1 MTAMT
6 SRLAGKTAIVTAAA
20 QGIGRAIAERF
31 HAEGATVHAC
41 DISAEHLRG
50 LPQGVTTH
58 VLDCTDEAALNATFG
73 HIGTVDILVNA
84 VGWVFHGTILDTPL
98 DAWKR
103 SFVINVDSAYFA
115 IRAVLPGMLAA
126 GHGSIVNIASPA
138 SSVKGFPNRTAYGAT
153 KAAMIGLTKGIVADY
168 VTQGIRCNAICPG
181 TIDSEMVR
189 TAARAEGGDIEANL
203 RRYGAFHPIG
213 RIGTPEDIAQAALFL
228 ASPRASF
235 ITGEHLNV
243 DGGFMAQGAWA
254 SSAGAEG

>member
-1 MTAMT
+1 MTAT
-6 SRLAGKTAIVTAAA
+6 PTRLTGKTAIVTAAA

-41 DISAEHLRG
+41 DISAEHLQG

-58 VLDCTDEAALNATFG
+58 VIDCTDEAAVNATFKR
-73 HIGTVDILVNA
+73 IGTVDILVNA
-84 VGWVFHGTILDTPL
+84 VGWVFHGTILDTPP

-103 SFVINVDSAYFA
+103 SFVINVDTAYFA

-126 GHGSIVNIASPA
+126 GHGSIINIASPA

-181 TIDSEMVR
+181 TVETPSLHYRINQFADPV
-189 TAARAEGGDIEANL
+189 AARA
-203 RRYGAFHPIG
+203 AFIARQPMG
-213 RIGTPEDIAQAALFL
+213 RLGQPEEIAALAAYM
-228 ASPRASF
+228 ASDESAYM
-235 ITGEHLNV
+235 TGSV
-243 DGGFMAQGAWA
+243 VMIDGGTVN
-254 SSAGAEG
+254 